1 MRARFGW
8 GAIARVGMVQAAL
21 GAVVVLITSVL
32 NRVMIVDLGL
42 AAAIPG
48 AFVAAH
54 YAVQFTRVRT
64 GYGSDRTPRRTPW
77 ILGGMAIVAA
87 CGFLAAVGT
96 ALVATSRLA
105 GLALTGLACLGLGVG
120 VGLAGT
126 PLLAMLAERTTGAQR
141 GPAAATVWLM
151 MIAGFAITAGVVG
164 QLLDP
169 FSLPRLVRVAAG
181 VTGLAFVLSAIA
193 LWRLEPTGST
203 DLRGEDAPV
212 PFRTAL
218 RALLAESE
226 ARRFATFV
234 FVAMLAYSA
243 QDLIL
248 EPFAGSVFGLTP
260 GESTR
265 IAGLQ
270 HGGTFVGMI
279 LGAIGTRRGGQL
291 TRWAAAGCVGSVA
304 GFAVLIAAGFAGTLP
319 LLKGGVLLMG
329 AANGVFAIGAI
340 GAMMAL
346 VDQPGRREAGVRMG
360 LYGTAQAVAFAV
372 GGFLGAGLSDVGRV
386 LLGSPRLG
394 YAAVFLLEAVLFL
407 AAAWFVGRSTPA
419 DAPRPVRLERDGD
432 AVLAA
437 VG

>member
-1 MRARFGW
+1 
-8 GAIARVGMVQAAL
+8 MVQAAL

-193 LWRLEPTGST
+193 LRRLEPTGSI
-203 DLRGEDAPV
+203 DVRGEDAPV

-291 TRWAAAGCVGSVA
+291 TRWAAAGCVGSAA

-386 LLGSPRLG
+386 LVGSPRLG

-407 AAAWFVGRSTPA
+407 AAAWLVGRSTPA